1 MVRRHPR
8 PTHVSKELDEIQGDG
23 KHSHLERRHYRELR
37 ACRRSPNRKSIIIR
51 RVALAFDLACIAPR
65 GEERGEEQ

>member
-8 PTHVSKELDEIQGDG
+8 PTYVSKELDEIQGDG

-37 ACRRSPNRKSIIIR
+37 ACRRSFDRKGVNFR
-51 RVALAFDLACIAPR
+51 LPPPR
-65 GEERGEEQ
+65 FATTGRKRGPPAGVGEE